1 MLPFHT
7 EKFQITDPPPKKNW
21 VCGLPLE
28 SPMCSI
34 TLPDIFFGDD
44 RVKRKS
50 KPIIVKISETCSK
63 CNNKEIHNIYVKKVL
78 LLLGNRVVFI
88 ETGACQ
94 VFSPFWFYQLKSAE
108 RHEEKHSIVCK
119 TGMSGVGSVAT
130 RTLE

>member
-1 MLPFHT
+1 MLLFHT
-7 EKFQITDPPPKKNW
+7 EKFQITDPHPKKNW
-21 VCGLPLE
+21 VCGLPLK

-34 TLPDIFFGDD
+34 TLPDIFFGDN
-44 RVKRKS
+44 RIKRMS
-50 KPIIVKISETCSK
+50 KPSIASLKPAVNVTIKKYI
-63 CNNKEIHNIYVKKVL
+63 IYVKKVRL
-78 LLLGNRVVFI
+78 ILGDRVVFI

-119 TGMSGVGSVAT
+119 TGMLGVGSVAT

>member
-1 MLPFHT
+1 MKKLKNAAISYRKISNHR
-7 EKFQITDPPPKKNW
+7 PPPKKNW

-44 RVKRKS
+44 RKKRKS
-50 KPIIVKISETCSK
+50 KPIIVKISKTCRK

-88 ETGACQ
+88 ETGACSG
-94 VFSPFWFYQLKSAE
+94 VFSILVL
-108 RHEEKHSIVCK
+108 SIEVCRTRCRK
-119 TGMSGVGSVAT
+119 T
-130 RTLE
+130 